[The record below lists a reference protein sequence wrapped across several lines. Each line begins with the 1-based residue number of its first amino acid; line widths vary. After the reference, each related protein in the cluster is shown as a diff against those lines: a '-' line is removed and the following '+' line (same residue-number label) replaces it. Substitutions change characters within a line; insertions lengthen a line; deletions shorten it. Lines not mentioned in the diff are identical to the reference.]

1 MLSDSELLRDSDS
14 LEETDSL
21 ADADVLSLVLTDS
34 EVDSFS
40 LADVLVD

>member
-1 MLSDSELLRDSDS
+1 MLSDSEVLRDS
-14 LEETDSL
+14 DSL
-21 ADADVLSLVLTDS
+21 ADADVLSLELTDS